1 MKLLLDTTY
10 LLPAIGV
17 AVRSLP
23 RTVIQDLRGRRHDI
37 SICTIT
43 IFELAAKGAKFVR
56 DGKLNEDRVREGIQ
70 AILNDEAISQVQF
83 QDPDVLARAMSIR
96 TELDD
101 FIDCLILSSAATA
114 ADALV
119 SEDEQIQDIVSQENF
134 RAKLKPTNTAFD
146 VYPSRKVP

>member
-10 LLPAIGV
+10 LLPAMGV
-17 AVRSLP
+17 AVRNIP
-23 RTVIQDLRGRRHDI
+23 PTVMRDLRGRRHDI

-43 IFELAAKGAKFVR
+43 IFELAAKGAKLVR
-56 DGKLNEDRVREGIQ
+56 DGKLNENRVREGIQ
-70 AILNDEAISQVQF
+70 AILNDEAVRQVQF

-119 SEDEQIQDIVSQENF
+119 SEDEEIQDIVSRENF
-134 RAKLKPTNTAFD
+134 RAKLKPTNAAFD
-146 VYPSRKVP
+146 VYPSRKAP